1 MPPGIKMEI
10 ESRDLTKNTAV
21 HNNVTIV
28 LAICICVIVVRLLD
42 GYHREE
48 SAYRS
53 NYLAPPPTSP
63 TFQLQPQFAFPGNL
77 ESSDVHLID
86 SIATINFSGQG
97 PPRSEMGL
105 TCTDVLGS
113 SCYLESESFF

>member
-53 NYLAPPPTSP
+53 NYLAPPRLRRLSNCNHNLRSP
-63 TFQLQPQFAFPGNL
+63 VT
-77 ESSDVHLID
+77 
-86 SIATINFSGQG
+86 
-97 PPRSEMGL
+97 
-105 TCTDVLGS
+105 
-113 SCYLESESFF
+113 